1 VHSATTQPGSVQAI
15 FVLVLI
21 LVGLAVAY
29 WRTTVRLLLI
39 VVISLAVLSVILTA
53 VGVADAI
60 RELHYLLG

>member
-1 VHSATTQPGSVQAI
+1 VHSATTQPGGIQAI
-15 FVLVLI
+15 VVLVLI